1 MKLCTKEWTNMSLL
15 IRKRVS
21 IQIQTLWSFVNFR
34 TKNLIDMQCLF
45 HCQFDSQA
53 KGRHMELSFNVNYYF
68 VLYLRINL

>member
-1 MKLCTKEWTNMSLL
+1 MKLCAKEWTNMSLL
-15 IRKRVS
+15 IRKSVS

-34 TKNLIDMQCLF
+34 NKNLIDSNVYFIANLIPKG
-45 HCQFDSQA
+45 